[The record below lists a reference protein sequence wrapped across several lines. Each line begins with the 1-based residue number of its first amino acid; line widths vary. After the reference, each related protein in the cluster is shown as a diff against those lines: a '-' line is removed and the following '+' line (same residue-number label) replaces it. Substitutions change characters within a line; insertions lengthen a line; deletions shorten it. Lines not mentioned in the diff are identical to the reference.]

1 MLSRRTYTWLATLLL
16 PLLPIRLLWR
26 SLRNR
31 AYLSRVSE
39 RLAFASEPRACDLW
53 LHAVSVGEVNAA
65 APLLRALLA
74 SDAQMRIMVTT
85 TTPTGSAQLR
95 QHFRDHAGGRI
106 EHRYCPYDLPLF
118 INRFV
123 DQVRPEKLILM
134 ETELWPNLIAACASR
149 GIDVVV
155 ANARLSERSARR
167 YAMVPVLMAETLKSV
182 RIAAQA
188 PEHQRRF
195 IELGA
200 SPTST
205 EVCGNLKFESGFSQ
219 EQAQQGDLLRSQIG
233 THRPVWIA
241 GSSRDGEEALL
252 LEAYR
257 RLRIAHENLLL
268 IVVPRHPE
276 RFDEVARLCA
286 VDESTRVQR
295 RSVAQSPDFD
305 EIDIYVGDTMGEL
318 QALYAAAD
326 VAFVGGSLR
335 PFGGQN
341 MLEPIAA
348 GTTPV
353 FGPHTENF
361 AEIATAVVDSG
372 GGFQVN
378 DVDEL
383 GVCLD
388 RLLKDPDM
396 RREAEV
402 AGAELIRLGSGATK
416 RHLRMFNI
424 VQPSATTPDSEKCE
438 QAGHPGY
445 CTEAETVSYCR
456 QRPWRNSGLSMRA
469 ER

>member
-1 MLSRRTYTWLATLLL
+1 MLSRRTYSWLATVLL
-16 PLLPIRLLWR
+16 PLMPIRLLWR
-26 SLRNR
+26 SLRNP
-31 AYLSRVSE
+31 AYLSRFSE
-39 RLAFASEPRACDLW
+39 RLAFARAPRSCDLW

-74 SDAQMRIMVTT
+74 NEAQSRVMVTT

-95 QHFRDHAGGRI
+95 QHFHDDAGGRI

-118 INRFV
+118 VNRFLN
-123 DQVRPEKLILM
+123 QVQPKKLILM

-155 ANARLSERSARR
+155 ANARLSKRSARR
-167 YAMVPVLMAETLKSV
+167 YAKVPVLMAETLKPV

-188 PEHQRRF
+188 PQHQRRF

-200 SPTST
+200 SATNT
-205 EVCGNLKFESGFSQ
+205 EVCGNLKFESGFSD
-219 EQAQQGDLLRSQIG
+219 EQAHKGELLRRQIG
-233 THRPVWIA
+233 SHRPVWIV

-252 LEAYR
+252 LDVYR
-257 RLRIAHENLLL
+257 RLRNTHENLLL

-286 VDESTRVQR
+286 NDESMTVAR

-305 EIDIYVGDTMGEL
+305 KTDIYVGDTMGEL

-326 VAFVGGSLR
+326 VAFIGGSLR

-361 AEIATAVVDSG
+361 AEISAAVVDSG
-372 GGFQVN
+372 AGFQVG

-383 GVCLD
+383 RACLD
-388 RLLKDPDM
+388 RLLKNPGM
-396 RREAEV
+396 RYEAEA
-402 AGAELIRLGSGATK
+402 AGAELIKLGRGATQ
-416 RHLRMFNI
+416 RHIRMI
-424 VQPSATTPDSEKCE
+424 T
-438 QAGHPGY
+438 
-445 CTEAETVSYCR
+445 AE
-456 QRPWRNSGLSMRA
+456 
-469 ER
+469 